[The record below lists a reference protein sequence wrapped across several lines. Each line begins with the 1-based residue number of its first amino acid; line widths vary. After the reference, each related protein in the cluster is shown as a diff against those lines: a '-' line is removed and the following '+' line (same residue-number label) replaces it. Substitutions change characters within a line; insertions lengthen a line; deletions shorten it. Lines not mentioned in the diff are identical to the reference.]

1 MYHAGVEEEFHNHH
15 GPWRNNG
22 TTKEESRDKTILPK
36 KAGYVMV
43 LSESPLN
50 RLGNSYTSYS
60 DGDYSHNL
68 QVLVFG
74 AVAAATTDLT
84 ASFTISI
91 RRCAIRRAVTFS
103 V

>member
-22 TTKEESRDKTILPK
+22 TTKEESRDKTILPQ

-68 QVLVFG
+68 QELVFG
-74 AVAAATTDLT
+74 TVAVVPMDYQYRLPYRQD
-84 ASFTISI
+84 IV
-91 RRCAIRRAVTFS
+91 R
-103 V
+103 